1 MPYAG
6 LLRDTKTTRKLKL
19 LNFFPH
25 MLYICHVISEE
36 VGEYVRGMSNMSIIQ
51 MMLHL
56 KCASDEAN
64 LMHGYYKPG
73 SDIF

>member
-1 MPYAG
+1 
-6 LLRDTKTTRKLKL
+6 
-19 LNFFPH
+19 

-73 SDIF
+73 SDIFW